1 MIAKNE
7 TTIDPYEDDY
17 NEKVKEALYEWKM
30 KVEEDCYRLN
40 FESLS
45 EKLEGNG
52 IYISAQL
59 LRRMFNPDSDYKVP
73 LKELVAVTQILG
85 IPLNIVCKPF
95 ALSNINLETSGILK
109 RRKTKKE
116 EGIEYFFDLFYDGE
130 FYAYYFKKKHL
141 DSISLNG
148 KTPVEGMEIEEVRI
162 RIKNTDNC
170 TILELEELTPHL
182 DFYNKKELS
191 RFVLEGQL
199 YTIRS
204 KMAYSFIK
212 DPEARRTMT
221 IMFNYKSYSKDIMFY
236 RTAAMLTIST
246 NEKQTP
252 LFQKM
257 AIFKERQDLK
267 NPEECDV
274 IRGILALNSNPI
286 MIEEDVFNEMCKNDK
301 ILERI
306 KDIQK
311 SKSKSYYTFYES
323 DLRNLQIPCQSEE
336 RMKTIL
342 KLRQHSCFSAHEI
355 VSEPEYFGEFIK
367 NYQQDQLEKKDR
379 FDSEILKDR

>member
-1 MIAKNE
+1 MSVEKE
-7 TTIDPYEDDY
+7 TIIDPYEDDY
-17 NEKVKEALYEWKM
+17 NEKVKEALYEWKIELE
-30 KVEEDCYRLN
+30 KDCYRLN

-45 EKLEGNG
+45 ERLEENG
-52 IYISAQL
+52 ILISAQL

-95 ALSNINLETSGILK
+95 SFSNINLETSGILK

-130 FYAYYFKKKHL
+130 FYAYYFKQKHL

-148 KTPVEGMEIEEVRI
+148 QTPIEGMEIEEARI
-162 RIKNTDNC
+162 QINNTDNC
-170 TILELEELTPHL
+170 TLLELEELTPHR
-182 DFYNKKELS
+182 DFYNKEELS
-191 RFVLEGQL
+191 RFILEGQL

-212 DPEARRTMT
+212 DPEARRTIT
-221 IMFNYKSYSKDIMFY
+221 LMFNYKSYSKDIMFY

-257 AIFKERQDLK
+257 AIFKERQNLNDPK
-267 NPEECDV
+267 ESDV

-286 MIEEDVFNEMCKNDK
+286 MIGAEVFDEMCKNDK
-301 ILERI
+301 ILEKI
-306 KDIQK
+306 KEIQNPK
-311 SKSKSYYTFYES
+311 SRSYYTFNEA
-323 DLRNLQIPCQSEE
+323 DLRNLPIPCQSEE

-342 KLRQHSCFSAHEI
+342 KLRQHSCFPAHEI

-367 NYQQDQLEKKDR
+367 NYQQAQLEKRDR
-379 FDSEILKDR
+379 FDTDLMKK